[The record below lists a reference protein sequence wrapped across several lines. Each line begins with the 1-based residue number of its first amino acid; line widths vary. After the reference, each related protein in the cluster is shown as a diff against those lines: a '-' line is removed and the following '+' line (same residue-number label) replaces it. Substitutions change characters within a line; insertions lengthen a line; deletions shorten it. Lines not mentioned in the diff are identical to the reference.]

1 LWVKLQLQSICR
13 ERRDQDIL
21 DALKCV
27 PKTMEDTY
35 RRIESQIEQRSDSLQ
50 RLAKHSLTWVLYAK
64 RRLNEDELCEA
75 VSFEPSTEPRTILQR
90 YTLKDI
96 LDACANLLYLEDG
109 FVRPIHYSVKEYFAL
124 SSHRTPVRTPS
135 VVYHFGA
142 AHAYLAATCLSYLLN
157 DGLGRAL
164 CQSETDLCFERV
176 CKLPLCYYAAWYFDE
191 HVVEADHTMT
201 DLDEL
206 LCVFLTSSAVRL
218 ATVLQLRY
226 LQLRTFGTNRI
237 TLNETL
243 EANFLQIN
251 GEVNGAD
258 LIYSTKLYGLRSPSL
273 ARFQNLPVSKFAL
286 HWACTS
292 GSELGVR
299 RLLSGSVREAVDDDN
314 GVQPLYYAAKN
325 GSHAICEFLLAHKHS
340 PNHFGGFFGNALQ
353 AASKGG
359 HEKVARMLVDA
370 GADVNAQGG
379 KYGSALQ
386 AASKGGHEKVA
397 RILLDVGA
405 DVNAQGGADGSAL
418 QAASSK
424 GYDKVVQMLMAA
436 GADVNAQGGS
446 FDNAL
451 QAASSGGYDK
461 VVQMLMAAGAD
472 VNAQGGEYGNALRAT
487 SSGGHDKVVQMLIG
501 AGAMG

>member
-1 LWVKLQLQSICR
+1 
-13 ERRDQDIL
+13 
-21 DALKCV
+21 
-27 PKTMEDTY
+27 MEDTY
-35 RRIESQIEQRSDSLQ
+35 RRIESQIEQRPDSLR
-50 RLAKHSLTWVLYAK
+50 RLAEHSLTWVLCAK
-64 RRLNEDELCEA
+64 RLLNELELCEA

-96 LDACANLLYLEDG
+96 LDACANLLYLEGG
-109 FVRPIHYSVKEYFAL
+109 FVRPIHYSVKEYFAP

-157 DGLGRAL
+157 DGLGQAL
-164 CQSETDLCFERV
+164 CQSVHDLCFERV

-206 LCVFLTSSAVRL
+206 LCGFLTSSAVRL

-226 LQLRTFGTNRI
+226 LQLRTFGTDSL
-237 TLNETL
+237 TSNETL
-243 EANFLQIN
+243 EASFLQIN

-258 LIYSTKLYGLRSPSL
+258 LVYNTKLYGLRSPSL
-273 ARFQNLPVSKFAL
+273 ARFQTGFGAFENLPVSKLAL
-286 HWACTS
+286 HWACTA
-292 GSELGVR
+292 GSEQGVR

-325 GSHAICEFLLAHKHS
+325 GSHAICEVLLTHKHS
-340 PNHFGGFFGNALQ
+340 PNHSGGFFGNALQ
-353 AASKGG
+353 AASRGG

-370 GADVNAQGG
+370 GADVNAQVGW
-379 KYGSALQ
+379 YGSALQ
-386 AASKGGHEKVA
+386 AASYGGYEKVA

-405 DVNAQGGADGSAL
+405 DVNAQCGEFG
-418 QAASSK
+418 
-424 GYDKVVQMLMAA
+424 
-436 GADVNAQGGS
+436 
-446 FDNAL
+446 NAL
-451 QAASSGGYDK
+451 QAASFGGYDK

-472 VNAQGGEYGNALRAT
+472 VNAQGGLCGNALQAA
-487 SSGGHDKVVQMLIG
+487 SWEGHDKVVQMLMTAGADVNAQGGSYGNALKAASVGGHDKVMQMLID